1 MTWVPEALA
10 ALIPRLNNNWR
21 MLTLVATPIGNLQDI
36 TLRSLESLREA
47 DIIACEDTRTTRV
60 LLQKHNI
67 TGRLVSFHAYNEAN
81 SANGLVQLMLAGQSV
96 ALVTDAGTPG
106 IADPG
111 YSLVKLALENG
122 IECSMT
128 PGPCALVMAL
138 ALSGLPSHS
147 FTFRG
152 FPPRKSA
159 ARKKFFA
166 VDRFSEHTLI
176 FYESPHRIVKSLQ
189 DALEVYGNR
198 NAAIGNDL
206 TKKFEKI
213 ERGTLNDLTTSVSSK
228 TPKGE
233 YVLLIAGN
241 ATSSI
246 SVDEECDEL
255 N

>member
-1 MTWVPEALA
+1 
-10 ALIPRLNNNWR
+10 

-36 TLRSLESLREA
+36 TLRSLEALRDA
-47 DIIACEDTRTTRV
+47 DVIACEDTRTTRV

-67 TGRLVSFHAYNEAN
+67 TGRLVSFHAYNESN

-111 YSLVKLALENG
+111 YSLLKLALANG
-122 IECSMT
+122 IECTMT

-166 VDRFSEHTLI
+166 VDQHSEHTLI
-176 FYESPHRIVKSLQ
+176 FYESPHRIIKSIQ
-189 DALEVYGNR
+189 DAFEIYGDR
-198 NAAIGNDL
+198 DAAIGNDL

-213 ERGTLNDLTTSVSSK
+213 ERGSLSNLTS
-228 TPKGE
+228 
-233 YVLLIAGN
+233 LIASK
-241 ATSSI
+241 SS
-246 SVDEECDEL
+246 EL
-255 N
+255 IKLL